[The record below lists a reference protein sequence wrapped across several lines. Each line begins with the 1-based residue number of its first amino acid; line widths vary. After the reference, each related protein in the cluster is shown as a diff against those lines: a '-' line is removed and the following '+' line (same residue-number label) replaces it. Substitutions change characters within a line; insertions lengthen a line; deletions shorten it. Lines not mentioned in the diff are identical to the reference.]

1 MLIVWT
7 MAICGKWLKLG
18 DETHEKNL
26 DRLHQHHFSR
36 HQHHASAMFGM
47 TLTEGTT
54 EKKMLFLFFGVQSL
68 QLLLLILLLPLLP
81 GVGHGLCRWNC
92 CWCWWCIAGRLRR
105 AASAIFEL
113 ENRLTRV
120 SQKIDLIYFI
130 HQAIPV
136 HVQVTSNLRQ
146 RCLGAKG
153 AIVSTG
159 Y

>member
-1 MLIVWT
+1 MVFV
-7 MAICGKWLKLG
+7 
-18 DETHEKNL
+18 DEIAAGAGGAL
-26 DRLHQHHFSR
+26 LVDS
-36 HQHHASAMFGM
+36 
-47 TLTEGTT
+47 
-54 EKKMLFLFFGVQSL
+54 GV
-68 QLLLLILLLPLLP
+68 LLLLF
-81 GVGHGLCRWNC
+81 
-92 CWCWWCIAGRLRR
+92 
-105 AASAIFEL
+105 FEL